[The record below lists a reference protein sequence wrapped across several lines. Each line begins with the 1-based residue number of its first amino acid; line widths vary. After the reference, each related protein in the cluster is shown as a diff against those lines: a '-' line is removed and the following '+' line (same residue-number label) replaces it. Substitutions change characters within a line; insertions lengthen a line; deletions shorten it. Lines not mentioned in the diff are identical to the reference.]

1 MQGGIAGV
9 TAMPPRDTLSGMQS
23 RRRHL
28 THAHAYALDGAWRPI
43 LKDLGVSAA
52 NVLRRGGLPEDL
64 LAQQGARLAPADF
77 YRFWEALA
85 HEVGD
90 PLFPLRLCRVIR
102 SESFSPPIFAA
113 LCSPDLLVAAERIAL
128 YKALVAPMRLEIQQ
142 APSKLALEL
151 LWLDT
156 DLPPPPSLVIAE
168 LLFFVSLARTGTRE
182 TITPLCVETTVT
194 PPESPAYR
202 EFLGVEITRGKRH
215 RVIFSLADA
224 RRPFLTSNDALWSA
238 FEPELR
244 TRLAQLGAAVTLTQR
259 VRAVLLEALP
269 SGQLAM
275 ELVARKLAI
284 SKRTLQRRLEAE
296 GTTYMHLLQQTR
308 ESLAKHYLHRTSLPA
323 TEIAFLLGFEEP
335 NSFYRAFRGWTGSTP
350 DHVRQSHHS
359 GATQ

>member
-1 MQGGIAGV
+1 V
-9 TAMPPRDTLSGMQS
+9 TAVLPRNTLSKMQS
-23 RRRHL
+23 RRRNL
-28 THAHAYALDGAWRPI
+28 VHAHTYALDGAWRPI

-52 NVLRRGGLPEDL
+52 NVLRRAGLPEDL
-64 LAQQGARLAPADF
+64 LAQQGGRLAPTDF
-77 YRFWEALA
+77 YRFWESLA
-85 HEVGD
+85 YEIDD
-90 PLFPLRLCRVIR
+90 PVFPLRLCRTLR

-113 LCSPDLLVAAERIAL
+113 LCSPDLVVAAERIAL
-128 YKALVAPMRLEIQQ
+128 YKALVAPMRLEVQQ
-142 APSKLALEL
+142 AQSRLSLEL

-156 DLPPPPSLVIAE
+156 DLPPPASLVIAE
-168 LLFFVSLARTGTRE
+168 LMFFVSLARTGTRE
-182 TITPLCVETTVT
+182 TVTPLCVETAVV
-194 PPESPAYR
+194 PPREPAYR
-202 EFLGVEITRGKRH
+202 QFLGVEITRGKRH
-215 RVIFSLADA
+215 RVVFSLADA

-244 TRLAQLGAAVTLTQR
+244 TRLAQLDAAVTLTQR

-284 SKRTLQRRLEAE
+284 SKRTLQRHLEAE

-308 ESLAKHYLHRTSLPA
+308 ESLARHYLHRTSLPA

-350 DHVRQSHHS
+350 DHVRQSRHS
-359 GATQ
+359 SSAPQ